1 MWWFDGREGDTEN
14 LHTRAS
20 HPKRCNTV
28 NLANRAYTR
37 KFSLRALFVG
47 FVVVRWLLYYAH
59 VTLHS
64 MDIPNIEKLSIR
76 FMIIKFKCKRWC
88 VYVFLF
94 LFPRWWQREKKNWF
108 IIYFV
113 FGFSVFSRCSSS
125 CDYICSIIPCL
136 FSDERK
142 HNKTEQKQQTE
153 CVIFIRWSLHSM
165 HKTSF
170 RFFSSTI
177 KSDFWKKKRI

>member
-94 LFPRWWQREKKNWF
+94 LFPRWWQREKKKLVYYLFCFRFFGIQSMLKFVRLYLLYNPM
-108 IIYFV
+108 FV
-113 FGFSVFSRCSSS
+113 FGRTKTQQNWTKATNGMCDIYPLVFTLNAQN
-125 CDYICSIIPCL
+125 IIPL
-136 FSDERK
+136 F
-142 HNKTEQKQQTE
+142 
-153 CVIFIRWSLHSM
+153 
-165 HKTSF
+165 
-170 RFFSSTI
+170 FFHH
-177 KSDFWKKKRI
+177 